1 MSISRGEKFSYDTSK
16 TWIDLFKFQ
25 TEKNPSK
32 IAVADENSEMT
43 YSELDKL
50 SDKIAAY
57 LLNEGVKE
65 NEFVAVRLG
74 RVKEFIATV
83 LGIQKI
89 GAAYVPIDA
98 DYPADRVNYMMED
111 SEAKIT
117 ITEELLQKISA
128 SDTQEEKFVRHAKPE
143 NFAYMIYT
151 SGSTGKPKGV
161 VIQHKA
167 LLNFVHCIKN
177 CFGLTEKSRI
187 SCHPNFA
194 FDASVED
201 LFPPLTVGGTVF
213 IVPEDAR
220 RDIFEMRNFISK
232 HKINGG
238 TYSTRFG
245 QLLTDENY
253 SLDVDYIVLG
263 GEAMTT
269 IPNVRGKVFNAYGST
284 EFTVDATYFEVTKNK
299 NYNPIPIGRPL
310 DNCSAFIV
318 GKKNEL
324 LPLGEV
330 GELCLA
336 GPQMSAGYWKRPEL
350 TAEKVSTLMLMAKK

>member
-1 MSISRGEKFSYDTSK
+1 
-16 TWIDLFKFQ
+16 
-25 TEKNPSK
+25 
-32 IAVADENSEMT
+32 MT

-57 LLNEGVKE
+57 LLSEGVKK

-74 RVKEFIATV
+74 RVKEFIAAV
-83 LGIQKI
+83 LGVHKA
-89 GAAYVPIDA
+89 GAAYLPIDL
-98 DYPADRVNYMMED
+98 DYPAGRVSYMLED

-117 ITEELLQKISA
+117 LTENILQKIAMSEHKENF
-128 SDTQEEKFVRHAKPE
+128 SIRGTKPE

-177 CFGLTEKSRI
+177 YCSLTEESRI
-187 SCHPNFA
+187 SCHSNFA

-201 LFPPLTVGGTVF
+201 LFPALTVGGTVF
-213 IVPEDAR
+213 IVPENAR

-263 GEAMTT
+263 GEAMTN
-269 IPNVRGKVFNAYGST
+269 IPNVRGKVFNAYGPT
-284 EFTVDATYFEVTKNK
+284 EFTVDATYFEVEKGK
-299 NYNPIPIGRPL
+299 NY
-310 DNCSAFIV
+310 V
-318 GKKNEL
+318 
-324 LPLGEV
+324 
-330 GELCLA
+330 
-336 GPQMSAGYWKRPEL
+336 
-350 TAEKVSTLMLMAKK
+350 